1 MKQMNPIGSITIA
14 VLATALMVSLVFND
28 RTDANQASP
37 APKSSVAVVNLEKTF
52 NGLEEWVAV
61 EAELLAMGSELEEEA
76 VRRREEVEEM
86 LADTEDYP
94 IGSEKYKEAERRYEM
109 AALEFQAY
117 VALHQGRRM
126 EYNDTQIKAVYDK
139 IKSTAM
145 AMADE
150 RGFDLILVD
159 DSVVPIP
166 EDSKDILSQISS
178 RRVLFAREQMDIT
191 EALITKMNADFR
203 AGGS

>member
-1 MKQMNPIGSITIA
+1 MKQMNSLGNITIT
-14 VLATALMVSLVFND
+14 VLAIALVVSFLFND

-37 APKSSVAVVNLEKTF
+37 APKSAVAVVNLEKTF

-61 EAELLAMGSELEEEA
+61 EAELLAMGSQLEDEA
-76 VRRREEVEEM
+76 VRRREEVEGM

-94 IGSEKYKEAERRYEM
+94 VGSEKYKEAERRYEM

-117 VALHQGRRM
+117 VALHQGRRL
-126 EYNDTQIKAVYDK
+126 EFNDTQIKGIYDK
-139 IKSTAM
+139 IKSAAM
-145 AMADE
+145 DMANE
-150 RGFDLILVD
+150 RGLDLILVD

-166 EDSKDILSQISS
+166 DDAKDILSQISS
-178 RRVLFAREQMDIT
+178 RRVLFAREQLDVT
-191 EALITKMNADFR
+191 EGLITRMNAKFR

>member
-1 MKQMNPIGSITIA
+1 MKQMNSIGNITIT
-14 VLATALMVSLVFND
+14 VLAAALLVSLLFND
-28 RTDANQASP
+28 RTDANQAAP
-37 APKSSVAVVNLEKTF
+37 APKSAVAVVNLEKTF

-61 EAELLAMGSELEEEA
+61 EADLLAMGSELEEEA
-76 VRRREEVEEM
+76 IRRREEVEGM

-94 IGSEKYKEAERRYEM
+94 VGSDKYKEAERRYEM

-117 VALHQGRRM
+117 VALHQGRRV
-126 EYNDTQIKAVYDK
+126 EFNDTQIKSIDDK
-139 IKSTAM
+139 IKMAAM
-145 AMADE
+145 NMANE
-150 RGFDLILVD
+150 QGLDLILVD

-178 RRVLFAREQMDIT
+178 RRVLFAREQLDVT
-191 EALITKMNADFR
+191 ESLISKMNAEFR

>member
-1 MKQMNPIGSITIA
+1 MKQMNTLGNITIT
-14 VLATALMVSLVFND
+14 VLATALAISLLFND

-37 APKSSVAVVNLEKTF
+37 APKSAVAVVNLEKTF
-52 NGLEEWVAV
+52 NGLEEWVSV
-61 EAELLAMGSELEEEA
+61 EAQLLEMGSELEEEA

-94 IGSEKYKEAERRYEM
+94 VGSDKYKEAERKYEM

-126 EYNDTQIKAVYDK
+126 EFNDTQIKAIYDK
-139 IKSTAM
+139 IKTSAM
-145 AMADE
+145 DMANE
-150 RGFDLILVD
+150 QGLDLILVD

-166 EDSKDILSQISS
+166 EDAKDILAQISS
-178 RRVLFAREQMDIT
+178 RRVLFAREQLDVT
-191 EALITKMNADFR
+191 EALITRMNAAFR